1 MKPRIEI
8 TIDGQPVAGAFYER
22 LISVTVTDK
31 EEGGADTFDMELN
44 DGPPQFLAIPRKGAI
59 VDIRVGYGA
68 TRSLGRFTVDKVTSK
83 FLPYSM
89 TIGGKSADL
98 RNGKLKEKQERH
110 WDKKKLKDIV
120 SEAAAE
126 SGLSA
131 SVDESIGDFEYEW
144 FGQQDESN
152 IQMLQRLAERH
163 NALFAVK
170 GGKLVFAKRGS
181 GLAASG
187 TFAGTVIVTPDM
199 IVQGSG
205 SFETNDETKY
215 SKVVAYY
222 QDKDKAKR
230 VEVEVDA
237 DADGDSVYRIPD
249 PFSSVA
255 EADKAAQAKAND
267 RKRFEGSASVTVIG
281 DTAITAGAA
290 LLFSGV
296 RPGLD
301 GVPYVIDTATHKYDK
316 SGGYTTAISAKLYD
330 GKSGK
335 GGKAPAKDGA
345 TSGDGKTV
353 GDTGTVAKDSPAGT
367 PATPDGWSQYQRNG
381 LTDAN

>member
-44 DGPPQFLAIPRKGAI
+44 DGPPQFLAIPRKGAV
-59 VDIRVGYGA
+59 VDIRMGYGT
-68 TRSLGRFTVDKVTSK
+68 TRSLGRFTADKVTPK

-89 TIGGKSADL
+89 SIGGKSADL
-98 RNGKLKEKQERH
+98 RSGKLKEKQERH

-120 SEAAAE
+120 SEVATE

-131 SVDESIGDFEYEW
+131 SVDSDIGDFEYEW

-152 IQMLQRLAERH
+152 VQMLQRLADRH

-170 GGKLVFAKRGS
+170 GGKLVFSKRGS
-181 GLAASG
+181 GLSASG

-199 IVQGSG
+199 VVQGSG
-205 SFETNDETKY
+205 SFESNDETKY

-222 QDKDKAKR
+222 QDKDKAER
-230 VEVEVDA
+230 VEVAVDA
-237 DADGDSVYRIPD
+237 DADGDSVYRITE
-249 PFSSVA
+249 PFSSLA

-281 DTAITAGAA
+281 DTAITAGSA
-290 LLFSGV
+290 LLFSGI

-330 GKSGK
+330 GKSGN
-335 GGKAPAKDGA
+335 GGKAPAAANDNRAG
-345 TSGDGKTV
+345 TKTV
-353 GDTGTVAKDSPAGT
+353 GETGTVAKDSPAGT

>member
-44 DGPPQFLAIPRKGAI
+44 DGPPQFLAIPRKGAV
-59 VDIRVGYGA
+59 VDIRMGYGT
-68 TRSLGRFTVDKVTSK
+68 TRSLGRFTADKVTPK

-89 TIGGKSADL
+89 SIGGKSADL
-98 RNGKLKEKQERH
+98 RSGKLKEKQERH

-120 SEAAAE
+120 SEVATE

-131 SVDESIGDFEYEW
+131 SVDSDIGDFEYEW

-152 IQMLQRLAERH
+152 VQMLQRLADRH

-170 GGKLVFAKRGS
+170 GGKLVFSKRGS
-181 GLAASG
+181 GLSASG

-199 IVQGSG
+199 VVQGSG
-205 SFETNDETKY
+205 SFESNDETKY

-222 QDKDKAKR
+222 QDKDKAER
-230 VEVEVDA
+230 VEVAVDA
-237 DADGDSVYRIPD
+237 DADGDSVYRITE
-249 PFSSVA
+249 PFSSLA

-281 DTAITAGAA
+281 DTAITAGSA
-290 LLFSGV
+290 LLFSGI

-345 TSGDGKTV
+345 TSGGGKTV
-353 GDTGTVAKDSPAGT
+353 GETGTVAKDSPAGT